1 MNPSLYGLS
10 IKQRFDLKVLLILSL
25 ILLQNNLWA
34 QCVEVESLTSAIEQ
48 SDAEPVSSS
57 NEPSTEHL
65 APPLSEPLQAELS
78 PSRYLRALS
87 LDLRG
92 RLPSASEYATLANT
106 GRVTEALVHELLASS
121 ELPNELTRHHQALL
135 WGRIDNLSFSNNLLN
150 SSGGETPYWRR
161 DSASTY
167 RGRRVSC
174 LDEPATFDVNGAIQT
189 TLIDG
194 DELEGYVM
202 VAPYWDLENPIK
214 VCAFDAQEATY
225 SSTGVL
231 CSELWRDPSCGCG
244 PQLAWCSSSQ
254 SEEIVRS
261 SLIESFERLMTWT
274 FSEGSSYLDL
284 FDTQRLYVNGPIAH
298 FLKYHIQGSMR
309 YAFTP
314 APVDVSALPN
324 LTFTEVNTWI
334 PVTLSRDHAGV
345 LTHPV
350 FLLRFQTNRARAN
363 RFFDAFLCSPFQPPE
378 GGLPVADE
386 ASIRDPDLQNR
397 AGCKYCHALLEPAA
411 SHWGRWVE
419 EGIAFLNPTRFP
431 STRADCEQCA
441 VTGQGCSTECR
452 DHYLTTA
459 LSDQESPYLGKLKA
473 YVFRKAEHELNVE
486 QGPRLLVMGEVV
498 RQRMPRCVAQKT
510 AEWLLGRTLT
520 LEDQTWVDALGLR
533 FSRGGFNYRALISD
547 IVRSERYRR
556 VK

>member
-1 MNPSLYGLS
+1 MKHFSLN
-10 IKQRFDLKVLLILSL
+10 RPTPLSL
-25 ILLQNNLWA
+25 APLLLLVVSLSSQGARA
-34 QCVEVESLTSAIEQ
+34 QCVEVPLMTSAGELN
-48 SDAEPVSSS
+48 AEPERVVSLD
-57 NEPSTEHL
+57 PSQ
-65 APPLSEPLQAELS
+65 AYSPPSLSEPLQAALS

-87 LDLRG
+87 LDLKG
-92 RLPSASEYATLANT
+92 RLPSASEYAAVSA
-106 GRVTEALVHELLASS
+106 GGVTEELIDELLASP
-121 ELPNELTRHHQALL
+121 ELPRELSRYHQSLL
-135 WGRIDNLSFSNNLLN
+135 WGRIDNLSFSNNTIN
-150 SSGGETPYWRR
+150 SSGRDTPYWRR
-161 DSASTY
+161 NSASVY

-174 LDEPATFDVNGAIQT
+174 LDEPATFDAQGVIQT
-189 TLIDG
+189 TNVDG

-202 VAPYWDLENPIK
+202 VAPYWDPENPIK
-214 VCAFDAQEATY
+214 VCAFDAQEASY
-225 SSTGVL
+225 SSTGEL

-244 PQLAWCSSSQ
+244 PQLTWCASPQ
-254 SEEIVRS
+254 AEAVVRS
-261 SLIESFERLMTWT
+261 SMIESFERLMTWT

-284 FDTQRLYVNGPIAH
+284 FESQRLYVNGPLAH

-314 APVDVSALPN
+314 APVDVSALPT
-324 LTFTEVNTWI
+324 LSFLDVDTWV
-334 PVTLSRDHAGV
+334 PVTLSRAHAGV

-363 RFFDAFLCSPFQPPE
+363 RFFDAFLCSPFLPPD

-419 EGIAFLNPTRFP
+419 QGVAFLNPERFP
-431 STRADCEQCA
+431 ATRADCEQCA
-441 VTGQGCSTECR
+441 VTGQGCSVECR
-452 DHYLTTA
+452 DHYLTNA
-459 LSDQESPYLGKLKA
+459 LSEPETPFLGKLNA
-473 YVFRKAEHELNVE
+473 YVFRRPEHELNVE
-486 QGPRLLVMGEVV
+486 RGPRLLVMSEVV

-510 AEWLLGRTLT
+510 AEWLLGRELNAA
-520 LEDQTWVDALGLR
+520 DQPWVDALGVR
-533 FSRGGFNYRALISD
+533 FSRGGFNYRALLSD

>member
-1 MNPSLYGLS
+1 MNHITLHRPYKRAFALCLLSMTSLAS
-10 IKQRFDLKVLLILSL
+10 SA
-25 ILLQNNLWA
+25 LWG
-34 QCVEVESLTSAIEQ
+34 QCVELPSMTQPAVS
-48 SDAEPVSSS
+48 AEPESSVSTLS
-57 NEPSTEHL
+57 PSEAYT
-65 APPLSEPLQAELS
+65 PPALSEPLQASLS

-92 RLPSASEYATLANT
+92 RLPSASEYASVRES
-106 GRVTEALVHELLASS
+106 GVTEELVASLLTSE
-121 ELPNELTRHHQALL
+121 ELPEQITRHHQSLL
-135 WGRIDNLSFSNNLLN
+135 WGRIDNLSFSNNTIN
-150 SSGGETPYWRR
+150 GSGGNTPLWRR
-161 DSASTY
+161 NSASAY

-174 LDEPATFDVNGAIQT
+174 LDEPATFDASGAIQT
-189 TLIDG
+189 TNVDG

-202 VAPYWDLENPIK
+202 VSPYWDPDNPVK
-214 VCAFDAQEATY
+214 VCAFDAQEASY
-225 SSTGVL
+225 SATGQL
-231 CSELWRDPSCGCG
+231 CSELWREPSCGCG
-244 PQLAWCSSSQ
+244 PQLTWCASPQ
-254 SEEIVRS
+254 SEAVVRS
-261 SLIESFERLMTWT
+261 SLIESFERLMTWS
-274 FSEGSSYLDL
+274 FSEGRSYLDL
-284 FDTQRLYVNGPIAH
+284 FEAQRLYVNGPLAH
-298 FLKYHIQGSMR
+298 FLKHQLQGQMR

-314 APVDVSALPN
+314 APIDVSALPN
-324 LTFTEVNTWI
+324 LSFLDVDTWV

-363 RFFDAFLCSPFQPPE
+363 RFFDAFLCSPFQPPD

-419 EGIAFLNPTRFP
+419 QGVAFLNPARFP
-431 STRADCEQCA
+431 ATRADCEQCA
-441 VTGQGCSTECR
+441 VTGQGCSAECR

-459 LSDQESPYLGKLKA
+459 LSDQETPYLGKLNA
-473 YVFRKAEHELNVE
+473 YVFRRDEHQLNVE
-486 QGPRLLVMGEVV
+486 RGPRLLVMSEVV

-510 AEWLLGRTLT
+510 AEWLLGRS
-520 LEDQTWVDALGLR
+520 LEERDQPWVDALGLR
-533 FSRGGFNYRALISD
+533 FSRGGFDYRSLISD